1 MKTVQIERKL
11 LPLMLATLL
20 LTACSRES
28 EEALSLPADA
38 HSNAQIIAQTAAA
51 DVRLQEQARS
61 GNRSAQIFDTETK
74 LLQREHDKQALQ
86 STSRLSARPIS
97 VICMF
102 TRLILLMAMRSA
114 LWQHPMMLIGSRKVN
129 RFRIQPVF

>member
-11 LPLMLATLL
+11 LPLMLAALL

-74 LLQREHDKQALQ
+74 LLQREHEKTGASIL
-86 STSRLSARPIS
+86 RAPRPPERESAR
-97 VICMF
+97 
-102 TRLILLMAMRSA
+102 RLPAPDRA
-114 LWQHPMMLIGSRKVN
+114 PVGEAEVEGAPAACDPEVGSRG
-129 RFRIQPVF
+129 

>member
-1 MKTVQIERKL
+1 MKTLQIERKL
-11 LPLMLATLL
+11 LPLMLAALL

-74 LLQREHDKQALQ
+74 LLQREHEKTGA

>member
-51 DVRLQEQARS
+51 DVRLQEQAR
-61 GNRSAQIFDTETK
+61 
-74 LLQREHDKQALQ
+74 
-86 STSRLSARPIS
+86 
-97 VICMF
+97 
-102 TRLILLMAMRSA
+102 
-114 LWQHPMMLIGSRKVN
+114 RKSKCTN
-129 RFRIQPVF
+129 L